1 MKKFNNYLFVFGL
14 IGFIGLFISC
24 SKPFEGV
31 TAIVSNSYIKQ
42 RIGVQVLDA
51 NPKAT
56 NPYPANPSI
65 TLSGDAVKKGLIYTG
80 DGEVLTETPGN
91 AKLVNNAITLAIK
104 PNTSISSASPL
115 KFTIEASAAGFIT
128 NSQDVVVR
136 SSDSLQYVQVKLLK
150 PSALPTGVTIAAAQ
164 DNSVVNGSSPSDFK
178 VKVTSTEP
186 IPGGGTVTQTQAQA
200 TFPAAT
206 VFKDKLGAAINK
218 SNLVINITNYNS
230 NSPEAIASINGGI
243 NNVPTSASS
252 SPQGF
257 ISVGT
262 VNITASLGGTD
273 VKSFSNPIPV
283 ELFLSDKV
291 FNPGSKSLL
300 KEGDSVPVW
309 SKDEGSSIWVKEP
322 NVTVVKDL
330 VSGRLKTDVPV
341 THLSTWMV
349 AFSQPACPQPLTITY
364 TSAGKDEKTI
374 YVRVLTSEG
383 NQQLIEEKTQS
394 VQNGDKIVL
403 DLPSGLDFV
412 VKFYEGSS
420 SSAPLINSILVP
432 GCSSSISV
440 NNSRVSTNP
449 SLFFDLE
456 TACQNGVF
464 RYTGPIDYKLSTDA
478 VWEPFTPSNGG
489 TLTTTLLEWN
499 KTYDFR
505 IIYKGTE
512 FRRGRQVLQSEF
524 RQSSPGVWSFWGK
537 TDVKQT
543 FFNAPTSCN

>member
-1 MKKFNNYLFVFGL
+1 MKKFNNYLFVLGL
-14 IGFIGLFISC
+14 IGFIGLFLSC
-24 SKPFEGV
+24 NKPFEGV

-80 DGEVLTETPGN
+80 DGEPLTETPGN

-164 DNSVVNGSSPSDFK
+164 DNSVVNGTSSSAFT
-178 VKVTSTEP
+178 VKVTATEP
-186 IPGGGTVTQTQAQA
+186 SSGGGTVTQTQAQA
-200 TFPAAT
+200 VIPAGT
-206 VFKDKLGAAINK
+206 IFKDKLGAAINK
-218 SNLVINITNYNS
+218 SSLAINITNFSS
-230 NSPEAIASINGGI
+230 NSPDASAAISGGL
-243 NNVPTSASS
+243 NNVATSASS

-257 ISVGT
+257 ISAGA

-283 ELFLSDKV
+283 ELFLGDKV

-322 NVTVVKDL
+322 NVTVVKDP
-330 VSGRLKTDVPV
+330 VSGRLKTDVQV

-349 AFSQPACPQPLTITY
+349 AFSQPACNQPLTITY
-364 TSAGKDEKTI
+364 TSASKEEKAI
-374 YVRVLTSEG
+374 FVRAVASEG
-383 NQQLIEEKTQS
+383 NQQILQEKTVS

-403 DLPSGLDFV
+403 DLPSGVDYIV
-412 VKFYEGSS
+412 RVYEGSNA
-420 SSAPLINSILVP
+420 SAPLINSIVVP
-432 GCSSSISV
+432 ACSSSISV
-440 NNSRVSTNP
+440 NNTRTNTNP

-456 TACQNGVF
+456 TVCQNGTF
-464 RYTGPIDYKLSTDA
+464 RYSGPIEYKLSTNA
-478 VWEPFTPSNGG
+478 VWEPFTPSNAG

-505 IIYKGTE
+505 INYKGTE
-512 FRRGRQVLQSEF
+512 FRRSRTVLQSEF
-524 RQSSPGVWSFWGK
+524 RQSGANWTFWGK

>member
-1 MKKFNNYLFVFGL
+1 MKKFNNYLFVLGL
-14 IGFIGLFISC
+14 IGFIGLFLSC
-24 SKPFEGV
+24 NKPFEGV

-80 DGEVLTETPGN
+80 DGEPLTETPGN

-164 DNSVVNGSSPSDFK
+164 DNSVVNGTSSSAFT
-178 VKVTSTEP
+178 VKVTATEP
-186 IPGGGTVTQTQAQA
+186 SSGGGTVTQTQAQA
-200 TFPAAT
+200 VIPAGT
-206 VFKDKLGAAINK
+206 IFKDKLGAAINK
-218 SNLVINITNYNS
+218 SSLAINITNFSS
-230 NSPEAIASINGGI
+230 NSPDASAAISGGL
-243 NNVPTSASS
+243 NNVATSASS

-257 ISVGT
+257 ISAGA

-283 ELFLSDKV
+283 ELFLGDKV

-322 NVTVVKDL
+322 NVTVVKDP
-330 VSGRLKTDVPV
+330 VSGRLKTDVQI

-349 AFSQPACPQPLTITY
+349 AFSQPACNQPLTITY
-364 TSAGKDEKTI
+364 TSASKEEKAI
-374 YVRVLTSEG
+374 FVRAVASEG
-383 NQQLIEEKTQS
+383 NQQILQEKTVS

-403 DLPSGLDFV
+403 DLPSGVDYV
-412 VKFYEGSS
+412 VRVYEGSNA
-420 SSAPLINSILVP
+420 SAPLINSIVVP
-432 GCSSSISV
+432 ACSSSISV
-440 NNSRVSTNP
+440 NNTRTNTNP

-456 TACQNGVF
+456 TVCQNGTF
-464 RYTGPIDYKLSTDA
+464 RYSGPIEYKLSTNA
-478 VWEPFTPSNGG
+478 VWEPFTPSNAG

-505 IIYKGTE
+505 INYKGTE
-512 FRRGRQVLQSEF
+512 FRRSRTVLQSEF
-524 RQSSPGVWSFWGK
+524 RQSGANWTFWGK

>member
-1 MKKFNNYLFVFGL
+1 MKKFNNYLFVLGL
-14 IGFIGLFISC
+14 IGFIGLFLSC
-24 SKPFEGV
+24 NKPFEGV

-80 DGEVLTETPGN
+80 DGEPLTETPGN

-164 DNSVVNGSSPSDFK
+164 DNSVVNGTSSSAFT
-178 VKVTSTEP
+178 VKVTATEP
-186 IPGGGTVTQTQAQA
+186 SSGGGTVTQTQAQA
-200 TFPAAT
+200 VIPAGT
-206 VFKDKLGAAINK
+206 IFKDKLGAAINK
-218 SNLVINITNYNS
+218 SSLAINITNFSS
-230 NSPEAIASINGGI
+230 NSPDASAAISGGL
-243 NNVPTSASS
+243 NNVATSASS

-257 ISVGT
+257 ISAGA

-283 ELFLSDKV
+283 ELFLGDKV

-322 NVTVVKDL
+322 NVTVVKDP
-330 VSGRLKTDVPV
+330 VSGRLKTDVQV

-349 AFSQPACPQPLTITY
+349 AFSQPACNQPLTITY
-364 TSAGKDEKTI
+364 TSASKEEKAI
-374 YVRVLTSEG
+374 FVRAVASEG
-383 NQQLIEEKTQS
+383 NQQILQEKTVS

-403 DLPSGLDFV
+403 DLPSGVDYIV
-412 VKFYEGSS
+412 RVYEGSNA
-420 SSAPLINSILVP
+420 SAPLINSIVVP
-432 GCSSSISV
+432 ACSSSISV
-440 NNSRVSTNP
+440 NNTRTNTNP

-456 TACQNGVF
+456 TVCQNGTF
-464 RYTGPIDYKLSTDA
+464 RYSGPIEYKLSTNA
-478 VWEPFTPSNGG
+478 VWEPFTPSNAG

-505 IIYKGTE
+505 INYKGTE
-512 FRRGRQVLQSEF
+512 FRRSRQVLQSEF
-524 RQSSPGVWSFWGK
+524 RQSGANWTFWGK

>member
-128 NSQDVVVR
+128 NSQEVIVR

-164 DNSVVNGSSPSDFK
+164 DISVVNGTSPSAFT
-178 VKVTSTEP
+178 VKVTATEP
-186 IPGGGTVTQTQAQA
+186 SSGGGTVTQTQAQA
-200 TFPAAT
+200 VIPAGT
-206 VFKDKLGAAINK
+206 IFKDKLGAAINK
-218 SNLVINITNYNS
+218 SSLAINITNFSS
-230 NSPEAIASINGGI
+230 NSPDASAAISGGL
-243 NNVPTSASS
+243 NNVATSASS

-257 ISVGT
+257 ISAGA
-262 VNITASLGGTD
+262 VNITFSLGGTE

-283 ELFLSDKV
+283 ELFLGDKV

-322 NVTVVKDL
+322 NVTVVKDP
-330 VSGRLKTDVPV
+330 VSGRLKTDVLV

-349 AFSQPACPQPLTITY
+349 AFSQPACNQPLTITY
-364 TSAGKDEKTI
+364 TSASKEEKAI
-374 YVRVLTSEG
+374 FVRAVASEG
-383 NQQLIEEKTQS
+383 NQQILQEKTVS

-403 DLPSGLDFV
+403 DLPSGVDYV
-412 VKFYEGSS
+412 VRVYEGSND
-420 SSAPLINSILVP
+420 SAPLINSIVVP
-432 GCSSSISV
+432 ACSSSISV
-440 NNSRVSTNP
+440 NNTRTNTNP

-456 TACQNGVF
+456 TVCQNGTF
-464 RYTGPIDYKLSTDA
+464 RYSGPIEYKLSTNA
-478 VWEPFTPSNGG
+478 VWEPFTPSNAG

-524 RQSSPGVWSFWGK
+524 RQSGANWTFWGK

>member
-1 MKKFNNYLFVFGL
+1 MKKHNFHFIFLGL
-14 IGFIGLFISC
+14 IGLISLFSSC
-24 SKPFEGV
+24 HKPFEGV
-31 TAIVSNSYIKQ
+31 SAIVSNSYIKQ

-65 TLSGDAVKKGLIYTG
+65 TLSGEAVKKGLIYTG
-80 DGEVLTETPGN
+80 DGEPLTETPGN

-104 PNTSISSASPL
+104 PNTSISSASPF

-164 DNSVVNGSSPSDFK
+164 DNSVVNGSSPNAFT

-252 SPQGF
+252 SPQVF
-257 ISVGT
+257 ISAGT

-322 NVTVVKDL
+322 NVTVVKDP
-330 VSGRLKTDVPV
+330 VSGRLKTDVQV
-341 THLSTWMV
+341 IHLSTWMV
-349 AFSQPACPQPLTITY
+349 AFSQPACNAPLTITY
-364 TSAGKDEKTI
+364 TSASKEEKAI
-374 YVRVLTSEG
+374 FVRAVASEG
-383 NQQLIEEKTQS
+383 NQQILQEKTVS

-403 DLPSGLDFV
+403 DLPSGVDYV
-412 VKFYEGSS
+412 VRVYEGSNA
-420 SSAPLINSILVP
+420 SAPLINSIVVP
-432 GCSSSISV
+432 ACSSSISV
-440 NNSRVSTNP
+440 NNTRTNTNP

-456 TACQNGVF
+456 TVCQNGTF
-464 RYTGPIDYKLSTDA
+464 RYSGPIEYKLSTNA
-478 VWEPFTPSNGG
+478 VWEPFTPSNAG

-505 IIYKGTE
+505 INYKGTE
-512 FRRGRQVLQSEF
+512 FRRSRQVLQSEF
-524 RQSSPGVWSFWGK
+524 RQNLGIWSFWGK

>member
-1 MKKFNNYLFVFGL
+1 MKKFNNYLFVLGL
-14 IGFIGLFISC
+14 IGFIGLFLSC
-24 SKPFEGV
+24 NKPFEGV

-65 TLSGDAVKKGLIYTG
+65 TLSGDAVKKGLIYKG
-80 DGEVLTETPGN
+80 DGEPLTETPGN

-164 DNSVVNGSSPSDFK
+164 DNSVVNGTSPSAFT
-178 VKVTSTEP
+178 VKVTATEP
-186 IPGGGTVTQTQAQA
+186 SSSGGTVTQTQAQA
-200 TFPAAT
+200 VIPAGT
-206 VFKDKLGAAINK
+206 IFKDKLGAAINK
-218 SNLVINITNYNS
+218 SSLAINITNFSS
-230 NSPEAIASINGGI
+230 NSPDASAAISGGL
-243 NNVPTSASS
+243 NNVATSASS

-257 ISVGT
+257 ISAGA

-283 ELFLSDKV
+283 ELFLGDKV

-322 NVTVVKDL
+322 NVTVVKDP
-330 VSGRLKTDVPV
+330 VSGRLKTDVQV

-349 AFSQPACPQPLTITY
+349 AFSQPACNQPLTITY
-364 TSAGKDEKTI
+364 TSASKEEKAI
-374 YVRVLTSEG
+374 FVRAVASEG
-383 NQQLIEEKTQS
+383 NQQILQEKTVS

-403 DLPSGLDFV
+403 DLPSGVDYIV
-412 VKFYEGSS
+412 RVYEGSNA
-420 SSAPLINSILVP
+420 SAPLINSIVVP
-432 GCSSSISV
+432 ACSSSISV
-440 NNSRVSTNP
+440 NNTRTNTNP

-456 TACQNGVF
+456 TVCQNGTF
-464 RYTGPIDYKLSTDA
+464 RYSGPIEYKLSTNA
-478 VWEPFTPSNGG
+478 VWEPFTPSNAG

-505 IIYKGTE
+505 INYKGTE
-512 FRRGRQVLQSEF
+512 FRRSRQVLQSEF
-524 RQSSPGVWSFWGK
+524 RQSGANWTFWGK

>member
-1 MKKFNNYLFVFGL
+1 MNKFNNYLFVFGL

-128 NSQDVVVR
+128 NSQEVIVR

-164 DNSVVNGSSPSDFK
+164 DISVVNGTSPSAFT
-178 VKVTSTEP
+178 VKVTATEP
-186 IPGGGTVTQTQAQA
+186 SSGGGTVTQTQAQA
-200 TFPAAT
+200 VIPAGT
-206 VFKDKLGAAINK
+206 IFKDKLGAAINK
-218 SNLVINITNYNS
+218 SSLAINITNFSS
-230 NSPEAIASINGGI
+230 NSPDASAAISGGL
-243 NNVPTSASS
+243 NNVATSASS

-257 ISVGT
+257 ISAGA
-262 VNITASLGGTD
+262 VNITFSLGGTE

-283 ELFLSDKV
+283 ELFLGDKV

-322 NVTVVKDL
+322 NVTVVKDP
-330 VSGRLKTDVPV
+330 VSGRLKTDVLV

-349 AFSQPACPQPLTITY
+349 AFSQPACNQPLTITY
-364 TSAGKDEKTI
+364 TSASKEEKAI
-374 YVRVLTSEG
+374 FVRAVASEG
-383 NQQLIEEKTQS
+383 NQQILQEKTVS

-403 DLPSGLDFV
+403 DLPSGVDYV
-412 VKFYEGSS
+412 VRVYEGSND
-420 SSAPLINSILVP
+420 SAPLINSIVVP
-432 GCSSSISV
+432 ACSSSISV
-440 NNSRVSTNP
+440 NNTRTNTNP

-456 TACQNGVF
+456 TVCQNGTF
-464 RYTGPIDYKLSTDA
+464 RYSGPIEYKLSTNA
-478 VWEPFTPSNGG
+478 VWEPFTPSNAG

-524 RQSSPGVWSFWGK
+524 RQSGANWTFWGK

>member
-128 NSQDVVVR
+128 NSQEVIVR

-164 DNSVVNGSSPSDFK
+164 DISVVNGTSPSAFT
-178 VKVTSTEP
+178 VKVTATEP
-186 IPGGGTVTQTQAQA
+186 SSGGGTVTQTQAQA
-200 TFPAAT
+200 VIPAGT
-206 VFKDKLGAAINK
+206 IFKDKLGAAINK
-218 SNLVINITNYNS
+218 SSMAINITNFSS
-230 NSPEAIASINGGI
+230 NSPDASAAISGGL
-243 NNVPTSASS
+243 NNVATSASS

-257 ISVGT
+257 ISAGA
-262 VNITASLGGTD
+262 VNITFSLGGTE

-283 ELFLSDKV
+283 ELFLGDKV

-322 NVTVVKDL
+322 NVTVVKDP
-330 VSGRLKTDVPV
+330 VSGRLKTDVLV

-349 AFSQPACPQPLTITY
+349 AFSQPACNQPLTITY
-364 TSAGKDEKTI
+364 TSASKEEKAI
-374 YVRVLTSEG
+374 FVRAVASEG
-383 NQQLIEEKTQS
+383 NQQILQEKTVS

-403 DLPSGLDFV
+403 DLPSGVDYV
-412 VKFYEGSS
+412 VRVYEGSND
-420 SSAPLINSILVP
+420 SAPLINSIVVP
-432 GCSSSISV
+432 ACSSSISV
-440 NNSRVSTNP
+440 NNTRTNTNP

-456 TACQNGVF
+456 TVCQNGTF
-464 RYTGPIDYKLSTDA
+464 RYSGPIEYKLSTNA
-478 VWEPFTPSNGG
+478 VWEPFTPSNAG

-524 RQSSPGVWSFWGK
+524 RQSGANWTFWGK